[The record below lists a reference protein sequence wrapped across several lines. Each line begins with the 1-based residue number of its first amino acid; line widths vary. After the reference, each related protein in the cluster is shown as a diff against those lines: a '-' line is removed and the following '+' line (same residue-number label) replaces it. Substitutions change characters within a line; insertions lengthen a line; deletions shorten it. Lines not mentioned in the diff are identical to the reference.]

1 MIYRLLAESLNHELS
16 PAAASE
22 LSLENVA
29 ELHARLGFPERT
41 FPVIH
46 ITGTKGKGSTAA
58 MFAAVLHEAG
68 LKVGLY
74 TSPHVVSLEER
85 IQIDGQPIPEARLDE
100 ILEEKLRPIVEEMAE
115 EGKPLTFFELLTV
128 AAFEYFA
135 EETVDFAVVEVGMGG
150 RNDATNICTPC
161 LTVLT
166 NVALDHTKELG
177 ETFEEIAREKAG
189 IIKREVPLIVGK
201 MAPESLAR
209 VRPVIEEIA
218 VRQNA
223 PVAWAGTHFPEAI
236 GPEIEL
242 GMPGEHQRANAAIV
256 CKAATILDPV
266 TPENLWNGL
275 KKAKL
280 PGRLEV
286 VSENPTVILDA
297 AHTPDSMAYTV
308 EWVHETFQN
317 RPKTVL
323 FAAAKDK
330 NWRLMLNLL
339 LLLDPRRLILTEF
352 PAERA
357 ASSKEMVAF
366 LKSRLGVERIPDPR
380 QAYTAARKGLKEN
393 DVLLVTGSFFLLR
406 EICAKD

>member
-1 MIYRLLAESLNHELS
+1 MNYHLLDQSLNHELS
-16 PAAASE
+16 PAAASD

-58 MFAAVLHEAG
+58 MFASVLREAG

-85 IQIDGQPIPEARLDE
+85 IQINGQSVSEVRLNE

-150 RNDATNICTPC
+150 RTDATNICLPC
-161 LTVLT
+161 LTILT
-166 NVALDHTKELG
+166 NVALDHTDQLG
-177 ETFEEIAREKAG
+177 LTLEEIAREKAG
-189 IIKREVPLIVGK
+189 IIKREIPLIVGK
-201 MAPESLAR
+201 MAPETLTR

-223 PVAWAGTHFPEAI
+223 PVAWAGTHFPETI

-256 CKAATILDPV
+256 CKAASVMDFI

-297 AHTPDSMAYTV
+297 AHTPDSMAHTV
-308 EWVHETFQN
+308 QWVRETFPAS
-317 RPKTVL
+317 RKTVL
-323 FAAAKDK
+323 FTAAKDK
-330 NWRLMLNLL
+330 NWRMMLNLL
-339 LLLDPRRLILTEF
+339 LLLDPKRLILAEF
-352 PAERA
+352 PAERSV
-357 ASSKEMVAF
+357 SSEEMGAF
-366 LKSRLGVERIPDPR
+366 LASRPGVERIPDPR
-380 QAYTAARKGLKEN
+380 TAYVSARNGLVEN
-393 DVLLVTGSFFLLR
+393 DLLLVTGSFFLLR
-406 EICAKD
+406 EIYSQG

>member
-1 MIYRLLAESLNHELS
+1 MNYHLLAESLNHELS

-29 ELHARLGFPERT
+29 ELHARLGFPERM

-58 MFAAVLHEAG
+58 MLAAVLHEAG

-85 IQIDGQPIPEARLDE
+85 IQINGQPIPEVRLNE
-100 ILEEKLRPIVEEMAE
+100 VLEEKLRPIVEEMAE
-115 EGKPLTFFELLTV
+115 EGKPLTYFELLTV

-177 ETFEEIAREKAG
+177 ETLEEIAREKAG

-201 MAPESLAR
+201 MAPETLAR
-209 VRPVIEEIA
+209 VRPVIEEIS

-223 PVAWAGTHFPEAI
+223 PVAWAGTHFPEEI
-236 GPEIEL
+236 GFEVEL
-242 GMPGEHQRANAAIV
+242 GMPGKHQRANAAIV

-266 TPENLWNGL
+266 TPENLWTGL

-286 VSENPTVILDA
+286 VSENPAVILDA
-297 AHTPDSMAYTV
+297 AHTPDSMAFTV
-308 EWVHETFQN
+308 QWVHETFPN

-339 LLLDPRRLILTEF
+339 LLLDPKRLILTEF
-352 PAERA
+352 PAGRS
-357 ASSKEMVAF
+357 ASSEEMAAF
-366 LKSRLGVERIPDPR
+366 LSSRPGVERIPDPR
-380 QAYTAARKGLKEN
+380 QAYATARKGLKES

-406 EICAKD
+406 AICAKE

>member
-1 MIYRLLAESLNHELS
+1 MIYSLLAESLDHELS

-58 MFAAVLHEAG
+58 MLASVLCEAG

-85 IQIDGQPIPEARLDE
+85 IQIDGQPIPEARLNE
-100 ILEEKLRPIVEEMAE
+100 ILEERLRPIVEEMAD

-135 EETVDFAVVEVGMGG
+135 EESVDFAVIEVGMGG

-177 ETFEEIAREKAG
+177 ETLEEIAREKAG

-201 MAPESLAR
+201 MVPETLSR

-223 PVAWAGTHFPEAI
+223 PVAWAGTHFPEAL

-308 EWVHETFQN
+308 QWVHETFPN

-323 FAAAKDK
+323 FAVAKDK

-352 PAERA
+352 PAERS
-357 ASSKEMVAF
+357 ASSEEMAAF
-366 LKSRLGVERIPDPR
+366 LASRPGVERIPDPR
-380 QAYTAARKGLKEN
+380 QAYTAARDGLKED

-406 EICAKD
+406 EICTKD